1 MHSGDPN
8 GARQALLPA
17 GLQDVLYPDAAHE
30 AAIVEKLIRHVSRFG
45 YARVKPP
52 LIEFEDSLLAGPG
65 GQVSEQT
72 FRLMDPISQ
81 RMMGLRADM
90 TPQVARVAVS
100 RLAQEPRPLRLC
112 YAGEVLRVRGSQ
124 LRPERQFTQVGV
136 ELIGTASR
144 RADAEAVF
152 LASDAL
158 LSVGVEGLSVDLALP
173 TLVGRLFEV
182 LGLSE
187 QERQELRAALDRKD
201 AAAVQQAAGR
211 HADLFDGLL
220 RASGLA
226 DEALER
232 LMALP
237 LPESVLGE
245 IERLSEV
252 IGEVRRMNP
261 ELVLTVDCVDHRG
274 FEYQTG
280 LSFTLFASGVR
291 GELGRGGRYDAP
303 RGEAEG
309 EPAIG
314 FTLFMDS
321 VLRALPIP
329 SEGRRIYLP
338 SDSDGAFANAL
349 RAVGWITV
357 TALDESADVYSEA
370 RRLKCTHLL
379 VADRIEEVED

>member
-1 MHSGDPN
+1 MHSGDAN
-8 GARQALLPA
+8 GGRQALLPA

-30 AAIVEKLIRHVSRFG
+30 ASIVEKLIRHVSRHG
-45 YARVKPP
+45 YERVKPP

-65 GQVSEQT
+65 GQVSDQT

-90 TPQVARVAVS
+90 TPQVARVAIS

-136 ELIGTASR
+136 ELIGSSAP

-152 LASDAL
+152 LAADAL
-158 LSVGVEGLSVDLALP
+158 LALGVEELSVDLSLP
-173 TLVGRLFEV
+173 TLVGRVFDALE
-182 LGLSE
+182 LPDST
-187 QERQELRAALDRKD
+187 QQDLRAALDRKD
-201 AAAVQQAAGR
+201 SAAVQQAAGA
-211 HADLFDGLL
+211 HAELFDGLL

-226 DEALER
+226 EEALKRIEN
-232 LMALP
+232 LP
-237 LPESVLGE
+237 LPAEVRGE
-245 IERLSEV
+245 VKRLAQV
-252 IGEVRRMNP
+252 IGKVRAMNP
-261 ELVLTVDCVDHRG
+261 DLVMTVDCVDHRG

-303 RGEAEG
+303 RGELEG

-321 VLRALPIP
+321 VLRSLSVPMQ
-329 SEGRRIYLP
+329 GRRIFLP
-338 SDSDGAFANAL
+338 VDADGASATAL
-349 RAVGWITV
+349 RATGWVTVAGLDDRVDPRREAHRLNCSHILVG
-357 TALDESADVYSEA
+357 D
-370 RRLKCTHLL
+370 K
-379 VADRIEEVED
+379 IEQLED

>member
-1 MHSGDPN
+1 MYSGEAN

-17 GLQDVLYPDAAHE
+17 GLQDVLYPDAANE
-30 AAIVEKLIRHVSRFG
+30 AAIVEKLIRHVSRHG
-45 YARVKPP
+45 YERVKPP

-65 GQVSEQT
+65 GQVSDQT

-90 TPQVARVAVS
+90 TPQVARVAIS

-136 ELIGTASR
+136 ELIGSSAS

-152 LASDAL
+152 LAADAL
-158 LSVGVEGLSVDLALP
+158 LALGVEELSVDLSLP
-173 TLVGRLFEV
+173 TLVGRVFEA
-182 LGLSE
+182 LELPDSM
-187 QERQELRAALDRKD
+187 QQDLRAALDRKD
-201 AAAVQQAAGR
+201 SAAVQQSAGTHAA
-211 HADLFDGLL
+211 LFDGLL

-226 DEALER
+226 EEALER
-232 LMALP
+232 IEKLP
-237 LPESVLGE
+237 LPAAVRGE
-245 IERLSEV
+245 VERLVQV
-252 IGEVRRMNP
+252 IGEVRAMNP
-261 ELVLTVDCVDHRG
+261 GLVMTVDCVDHRG

-303 RGEAEG
+303 RGEVEG

-321 VLRALPIP
+321 VLRALPGP
-329 SEGRRIYLP
+329 SQGRRLFLP
-338 SDSDGAFANAL
+338 VDADGAAATAYRAAGWVTVAALDDRIDPRSEAL
-349 RAVGWITV
+349 R
-357 TALDESADVYSEA
+357 LN
-370 RRLKCTHLL
+370 CTHIL
-379 VADRIEEVED
+379 VGNKIEELED

>member
-17 GLQDVLYPDAAHE
+17 GLQDILYPDAAHE
-30 AAIVEKLIRHVSRFG
+30 AAIVEKLIRHVSRHG
-45 YARVKPP
+45 YERIKPP

-65 GQVSEQT
+65 GQVSDQT
-72 FRLMDPISQ
+72 FRLMDPVSQ

-90 TPQVARVAVS
+90 TPQVARVAIS
-100 RLAQEPRPLRLC
+100 RLAREPRPLRLC

-136 ELIGTASR
+136 ELIGSSAS

-152 LASDAL
+152 LAADSL
-158 LSVGVEGLSVDLALP
+158 RTLGVEELSVDLSLP
-173 TLVGRLFEV
+173 TLVGRVFDTLE
-182 LGLSE
+182 LPDNM
-187 QERQELRAALDRKD
+187 QQDLRAALDRKD
-201 AAAVQQAAGR
+201 SAAVQQAAGA
-211 HADLFDGLL
+211 HAALFDGLL

-226 DEALER
+226 GEALER
-232 LMALP
+232 IDNLP
-237 LPESVLGE
+237 LPTAVREE
-245 IERLSEV
+245 IERLAQV
-252 IGEVRRMNP
+252 IDEVRAMTP
-261 ELVLTVDCVDHRG
+261 DLVMTVDCVDHRG

-303 RGEAEG
+303 RGEQEG

-321 VLRALPIP
+321 VLRALPAP
-329 SEGRRIYLP
+329 AQARRLFLP
-338 SDSDGAFANAL
+338 VDAESAAATAY
-349 RAVGWITV
+349 RAAGWVTV
-357 TALDESADVYSEA
+357 AALDEGIDPKSEA
-370 RRLKCTHLL
+370 RRLNCTHIL
-379 VADRIEEVED
+379 VGDKIEELED